1 MRLNINRIFLIQ
13 LLYLSLAGITALQK
27 IIPFEIPKW
36 FISKFEKTI
45 GIIPFGIEIS
55 FIIITLLES
64 AIALLILISILK
76 KEYLLE
82 VNKSYM
88 KLAMEISMILFLILF
103 FGSFLTMSYDN
114 GALDFIYFIGTMY
127 LYDHFI
133 IKNKEK
139 QIKIQP

>member
-27 IIPFEIPKW
+27 IIPLEIPNW

-55 FIIITLLES
+55 FIIITLLEGT
-64 AIALLILISILK
+64 IASLCLISIIK
-76 KEYLLE
+76 KEYLSIA
-82 VNKSYM
+82 NKSFL
-88 KLAMEISMILFLILF
+88 KLALEISMILFIILF

-114 GALDFIYFIGTMY
+114 GALDFIYFIGTIY
-127 LYDHFI
+127 LYDLFI
-133 IKNKEK
+133 IKNKEGQNKIK
-139 QIKIQP
+139 Q